1 MRLGKKKD
9 KERDLEKEQCVEGVA
24 RLICSPKQSHPVPLR
39 GEYTQLSLD
48 YTILILLSAL
58 FTVYI
63 DGTEWTGVKFFQ
75 LSSQWQTHVKNF
87 PIALIGCTPMSC
99 AELT

>member
-39 GEYTQLSLD
+39 GKCTQIATGLHDS
-48 YTILILLSAL
+48 YLILYIIYSVYRWHRVDWRQVLP
-58 FTVYI
+58 TVVAMA
-63 DGTEWTGVKFFQ
+63 DACQELPHCTDRVHA
-75 LSSQWQTHVKNF
+75 HV
-87 PIALIGCTPMSC
+87 LC
-99 AELT
+99 

>member
-1 MRLGKKKD
+1 MS
-9 KERDLEKEQCVEGVA
+9 
-24 RLICSPKQSHPVPLR
+24 RLILIVKF
-39 GEYTQLSLD
+39 
-48 YTILILLSAL
+48 LILFFS
-58 FTVYI
+58 VYI

-99 AELT
+99 SELS